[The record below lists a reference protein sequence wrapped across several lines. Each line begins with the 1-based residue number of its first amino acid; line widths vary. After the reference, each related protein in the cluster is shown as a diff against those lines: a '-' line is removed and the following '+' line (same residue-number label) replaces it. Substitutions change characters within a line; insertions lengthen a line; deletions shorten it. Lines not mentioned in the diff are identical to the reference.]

1 MIHISHVD
9 ISDDFVDRI
18 ISFFQDNILKT
29 YTWDETRVLSMDGGG
44 IGSSNLSETYYD
56 ILNLAKEV
64 KSKVTDDKFSVLQNV
79 EIVKY
84 PCGASKTFHKDRT
97 RKTTTGASI
106 TYLND
111 TSLTNSISP
120 TTPNSSNI
128 TDLMPFSRRRVSGIF
143 ATSIYSG
150 NL

>member
-56 ILNLAKEV
+56 I
-64 KSKVTDDKFSVLQNV
+64 
-79 EIVKY
+79 
-84 PCGASKTFHKDRT
+84 
-97 RKTTTGASI
+97 
-106 TYLND
+106 
-111 TSLTNSISP
+111 
-120 TTPNSSNI
+120 
-128 TDLMPFSRRRVSGIF
+128 
-143 ATSIYSG
+143 
-150 NL
+150 